1 MQKPK
6 KSKSLLKPA
15 DRKRVNELAK
25 NGQAEEA
32 LKYAT
37 TAAKLHLFM
46 NAAGNIDAIQSTS
59 KRRSPVNNTCSMDA
73 EFGGE
78 HNRDYMVATARDL
91 VLNFSMARGLI
102 QTHVNNVVGSG
113 PRIQFKSPDTKWNMR
128 AEEYFK
134 EWGKRCD
141 IRGVL
146 NWGRYIR
153 MVERRT
159 IVDGDVGI
167 ILSKGQK
174 LQGIE
179 ADRIANPPD
188 KSSNQPDWVYG
199 VNVDEVLRPKAYG
212 VYSRG
217 NANQCQSRSNSDFRT
232 VVKAKNFVHSFDPD
246 RFDQVRGMSALISAI
261 NDLQDGR
268 EALEAV
274 KGAIKLENILALVMK
289 VNQTSSTSNNLMGE
303 LTNFD
308 INNALGNT
316 ETRKEVKIDQGV
328 NTIEIGTDEEITAL
342 EKKTPGSMFTD
353 WMLFQIRLA
362 GLALDMPLEIAFLY
376 FTRGSFS
383 SLKGSIGQYH
393 SAVRVRRSRLEDQVL
408 NRIATWVIQGA
419 IKRWRFEEASDV
431 PMGERIGLK
440 PPTADVS
447 PIKFGWQWDMLPFLE
462 PDKQIAAD
470 VEEYKAVA
478 STLQDINGKRGKD
491 WEDVM
496 EQRKREALKAR
507 EMAEETGLPE
517 ALFMPQVLTPGQEVV
532 GGNDDNIDDN
542 IDEDDDE

>member
-1 MQKPK
+1 MAKRK
-6 KSKSLLKPA
+6 RKLLKPA
-15 DRKRVNELAK
+15 ERRHIKELVEK
-25 NGQAEEA
+25 GQAKEA
-32 LKYAT
+32 LDYAQS
-37 TAAKLHLFM
+37 AAKLNMFM
-46 NAAGNIDAIQSTS
+46 NAAGNIDAIKSTS
-59 KRRSPVNNTCSMDA
+59 KRRTPLSQTCSSDA

-91 VLNFSMARGLI
+91 VLNFSLARGLI

-113 PRIQFKSPDTKWNMR
+113 PRIQFKTKDTNWNMR
-128 AEEYFK
+128 AEKHFND
-134 EWGKRCD
+134 WGKNCD

-153 MVERRT
+153 MIERRT

-179 ADRIANPPD
+179 GDRIANPPD

-199 VNVDEVLRPKAYG
+199 VKVDEILRPKAYG

-217 NANQCQSRSNSDFRT
+217 NANNCQRRSYSDFRR
-232 VVKAKNFVHSFDPD
+232 VVSAKNFVHSFDPD

-261 NDLQDGR
+261 NDLQDSR
-268 EALEAV
+268 EALEAI
-274 KGAIKLENILALVMK
+274 KGSIKMENLLGLVFKM
-289 VNQTSSTSNNLMGE
+289 NQTGSSNYNPLGE
-303 LTNFD
+303 LTSFD
-308 INNALGNT
+308 INNAAGNT
-316 ETRKEVKIDQGV
+316 EQRKEIKISEGV
-328 NTIEIGTDEEITAL
+328 NTIELGMDEEVSSFQ
-342 EKKTPGSMFTD
+342 KNTPNSTFND

-393 SAVRVRRSRLEDQVL
+393 SAVRVRRSRLENQVL
-408 NRIATWVIQGA
+408 DRIASWVIMGA
-419 IKRWRFEEASDV
+419 IKLWRIEESKGV
-431 PMGERIGLK
+431 PKGERRGLQ
-440 PPTADVS
+440 PPNQDVN
-447 PIKFGWQWDMLPFLE
+447 PRLFGWQWDMLPFLE

-478 STLQDINGKRGKD
+478 TTLQDINGKRGKD

-507 EMAEETGLPE
+507 ELAEESELSE
-517 ALFMPQVLTPGQEVV
+517 QLFLPQVLTPGQQVV
-532 GGNDDNIDDN
+532 GDDKKEDSGEDN
-542 IDEDDDE
+542 E